1 MAYASQSG
9 RARTSA
15 RNPRAFG
22 VCQRCGQWWNR
33 DQLRF
38 QYDWRGAT
46 IQNLYILVC
55 EHCYDTPAEQLRAIT
70 IPADPVPV
78 FYPSVENFEQDE
90 SDYRAVSYPTVTDP
104 VTGIPIP
111 STVLRTTEDCQN
123 RVVTPY
129 GNPVGHDPNAIMP
142 LVKGIT
148 YGTQLQIL
156 SVTGNGTATVQV
168 TCSAP
173 HGLQTNAQ
181 ISAQG
186 LAYTPACG
194 FYSVTV
200 LGATTFTYMTYGNTP
215 AQALLTPT
223 TRIVTANIGLP
234 LGFVQIAKIS
244 GPSLFTTT
252 PTVCF
257 FETEDGSGMFL
268 LETGSGYLQLEMCG
282 QTPVGTYLFE
292 LETSAGTVLLES
304 GSGSLELENGP

>member
-1 MAYASQSG
+1 
-9 RARTSA
+9 
-15 RNPRAFG
+15 
-22 VCQRCGQWWNR
+22 V
-33 DQLRF
+33 L
-38 QYDWRGAT
+38 
-46 IQNLYILVC
+46 
-55 EHCYDTPAEQLRAIT
+55 
-70 IPADPVPV
+70 PADPEPIINARV
-78 FYPSVENFEQDE
+78 QDFAAAE